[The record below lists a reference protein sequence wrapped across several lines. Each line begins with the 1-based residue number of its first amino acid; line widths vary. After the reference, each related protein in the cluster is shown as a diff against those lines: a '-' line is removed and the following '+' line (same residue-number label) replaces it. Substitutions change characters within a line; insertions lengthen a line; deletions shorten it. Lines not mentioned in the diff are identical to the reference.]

1 MADISEVVS
10 ITITRQTAAA
20 ELPSF
25 NGVLIA
31 EEFLIASITPA
42 FSERVRKYTSLTEL
56 STAGFATSSAV
67 YLAAQALFAQNPNP
81 GEIYVGR
88 KKTGGDGTE
97 TWTQALTDMADEN
110 KAWYGFLIGSK
121 TLADL
126 QAAADWSESN
136 KKLMGISDDDS
147 NIVDGTGDIAEYVN
161 TNNYDRTFVIYHP
174 DADLAT
180 TDPFAESAWFGL
192 QFPKDPGSSNW
203 AYKTLAGVTAYEITS
218 AQQTTAFGKECNL
231 YQTIA
236 GKSVTRLGTVGSGE
250 YIDIIRGIDWLEAL
264 IQTNVYNVLLN
275 NEKVPFTDAG
285 IQSVVSEIN
294 ASLEAAA
301 EIGLIV
307 GADDDDNGYT
317 VTAPLASAVSA
328 ADKAAR
334 SLTGVEFR
342 ATLQGAINKVT
353 IQGFVGL

>member
-1 MADISEVVS
+1 MASINDVVS

-20 ELPSF
+20 EVASF
-25 NGVLIA
+25 NGILIA

-42 FSERVRKYTSLTEL
+42 FSERVRSYTSLTEL

-67 YLAAQALFAQNPNP
+67 YLAAQAVFAQNPNP
-81 GEIYVGR
+81 GKIYVGR

-110 KAWYGFLIGSK
+110 KEWYGFLIGSK
-121 TLADL
+121 TLADF

-136 KKLMGISDDDS
+136 KKLMGISDDDA
-147 NIVDGTGDIAEYVN
+147 NIIDATGDIAEYIN
-161 TNNYDRTFVIYHP
+161 TNNYDRSFVIYHP
-174 DADLAT
+174 DADLT
-180 TDPFAESAWFGL
+180 TDDPFAEAAWFGK
-192 QFPKDPGSSNW
+192 QFPKDPGSTNW
-203 AYKTLAGVTAYEITS
+203 AYKTLAGVTAYSITS

-231 YQTIA
+231 YQAIA
-236 GKSVTRLGTVGSGE
+236 GVSVTRYGTVGSGE
-250 YIDIIRGIDWLEAL
+250 YIDIIRGIDWLEAI

-285 IQSVVSEIN
+285 IQAVVAEIN
-294 ASLEAAA
+294 ASLQAAA
-301 EIGLIV
+301 DVGLIV
-307 GADDDDNGYT
+307 SSDDEDDGYT
-317 VTAPLASAVSA
+317 VTAPAAADVSA